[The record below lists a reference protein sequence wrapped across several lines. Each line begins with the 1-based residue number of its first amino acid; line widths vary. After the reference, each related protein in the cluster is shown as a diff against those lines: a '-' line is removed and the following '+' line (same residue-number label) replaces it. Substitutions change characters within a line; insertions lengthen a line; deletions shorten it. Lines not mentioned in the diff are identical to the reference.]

1 MITERELSSEFYS
14 GPQAAKILKVNN
26 SRIRQLCLSGRF
38 EGAFKFGDTWLI
50 PRVLVDNYR
59 RGRPGPKPKDSEI
72 EKEQNYELLRKFL
85 DVANSKV
92 EVGR

>member
-1 MITERELSSEFYS
+1 MITEHELSSEFYS

-50 PRVLVDNYR
+50 PRVLVDKYQ
-59 RGRPGPKPKDSEI
+59 RGKPGPKGKSVSSVEAQDRAILRAIIDSV
-72 EKEQNYELLRKFL
+72 KEGGAE
-85 DVANSKV
+85 
-92 EVGR
+92 